1 MPRSE
6 PVDGFRLAYDRSG
19 SGEPV
24 VLLHGWPGDRTDYRI
39 LGPALAGTFE
49 VVVPDLRGFGES
61 DKHPAD
67 PAAAY
72 DASAQARGVAGL
84 IRELG
89 LDRPVVA
96 GYDIGSRIAQTLA
109 AESPGLVRA
118 LVVAPPLPGI
128 GRRVLDPQAQSE
140 FWYQAFHRLPVAT
153 ELIDGK
159 PWAVR
164 TYLSHFWAHWSGPS
178 FVLDEDALA
187 HLASGYSPLG
197 AFTASIGWY
206 RAGAGS
212 VARSIGEQP
221 PAPEDRLAVPTT
233 VLWPEHDPL
242 FPRAWSDRLDEFFSN
257 ITLSFVDGAGHFAPL
272 EYPAEFATA
281 IRAALART
289 ELATGSWPA
298 ITPWPAA
305 ARSVRP
311 GASP

>member
-1 MPRSE
+1 MPLSE
-6 PVDGFRLAYDRSG
+6 PVDGFRLCYDRSG

-24 VLLHGWPGDRTDYRI
+24 ILLHGWPGDRTDYRI
-39 LGPALAGTFE
+39 LAPALAGTCQ

-61 DKHPAD
+61 DKHVAD

-72 DASAQARGVAGL
+72 DASAQARSVAGL

-89 LDRPVVA
+89 LERPVVA

-109 AESPGLVRA
+109 RESPGLVRA

-140 FWYQAFHRLPVAT
+140 FWYQSFHRLPLAT
-153 ELIDGK
+153 DLIDGK

-164 TYLSHFWAHWSGPS
+164 TYLSHFWVHWSGPS
-178 FVLDEDALA
+178 FAVDDDSLA
-187 HLASGYSPLG
+187 HLVSVYGPPG

-221 PAPEDRLAVPTT
+221 PAAEERLAVPTA

-242 FPRAWSDRLDEFFSN
+242 FPRAWSDRLDKFFSDV
-257 ITLSFVDGAGHFAPL
+257 TVSFVDGVGHFAPL
-272 EYPAEFATA
+272 EYPAEFAAA

-289 ELATGSWPA
+289 VLTA
-298 ITPWPAA
+298 
-305 ARSVRP
+305 VRP
-311 GASP
+311 GPSL

>member
-1 MPRSE
+1 MPLSE
-6 PVDGFRLAYDRSG
+6 PVDGFRLSYDHSG

-24 VLLHGWPGDRTDYRI
+24 ILLHGWPGDRTDYRI
-39 LGPALAGTFE
+39 LAPALAGTCQ

-61 DKHPAD
+61 DKHVAD

-72 DASAQARGVAGL
+72 DASAQARSVAGL

-89 LDRPVVA
+89 LERPVVA

-109 AESPGLVRA
+109 RESPGLVRA

-140 FWYQAFHRLPVAT
+140 FWYQSFHRLPLAT
-153 ELIDGK
+153 DLIDGK
-159 PWAVR
+159 PWAVW
-164 TYLSHFWAHWSGPS
+164 TYLSHFWVHWSGPS
-178 FVLDEDALA
+178 FVVDDDSLA
-187 HLASGYSPLG
+187 HLVSVYGPPG

-212 VARSIGEQP
+212 VVRSIGEQP
-221 PAPEDRLAVPTT
+221 PAAEERLAVPTA

-242 FPRAWSDRLDEFFSN
+242 FPRAWSDRLDEFFSDV
-257 ITLSFVDGAGHFAPL
+257 TVSFVDGVGHFAPL
-272 EYPAEFATA
+272 EYPAEFADA

-289 ELATGSWPA
+289 ALTA
-298 ITPWPAA
+298 
-305 ARSVRP
+305 VRP
-311 GASP
+311 GPSF